1 MKDIATRPPLDGKDL
16 DAAID
21 HARAAL
27 AALLRI
33 LGGGDGAS
41 YPKMLAEA
49 RALIGAL
56 LDRRVALAAARMDE
70 RDADAVAAARADRN
84 EAIAVTGALLYWLPA
99 DDAAW
104 PEVALTLG
112 RLSYDRYTDPWLDA
126 EPPDPDDLDAA
137 CDLLLRGAR
146 YDDADERTTLYL
158 FLALRDR
165 QHLMAC
171 PKDAR
176 ALMTWGERL
185 LAFPDAGGLGR
196 SGLQDMLEL
205 ELLDRV
211 ESLARAGSWGP
222 WGRPLRLATET
233 EGPRSMPALPLSPG
247 ICSRVP
253 QPGMRHPAIS
263 GRSRQVRATAP
274 QTGRHRTP
282 APAAPSLAYR
292 TYRPPVSSRRQRGW
306 SWMWHRAR

>member
-1 MKDIATRPPLDGKDL
+1 MALTEPAVTWQTCGGGFAMNKIASRPLLDGQDL
-16 DAAID
+16 AAAVD

-27 AALLRI
+27 AALLRVPGGGGG
-33 LGGGDGAS
+33 GGGDGAG
-41 YPKMLAEA
+41 YPRMLAEA
-49 RALIGAL
+49 RALLGAL
-56 LDRRVALAAARMDE
+56 LDHRVALAAACMDE
-70 RDADAVAAARADRN
+70 RDGDAVAAARADRN

-112 RLSYDRYTDPWLDA
+112 RLSYDRYSDPWPDA

-137 CDLLLRGAR
+137 CDLLLRGVR

-171 PKDAR
+171 PQDAR

-185 LAFPDAGGLGR
+185 LAFPDAGGFGR

-205 ELLDRV
+205 ELLDRA

-222 WGRPLRLATET
+222 WGLRPLRLAGT
-233 EGPRSMPALPLSPG
+233 L
-247 ICSRVP
+247 IK
-253 QPGMRHPAIS
+253 
-263 GRSRQVRATAP
+263 
-274 QTGRHRTP
+274 
-282 APAAPSLAYR
+282 
-292 TYRPPVSSRRQRGW
+292 RR
-306 SWMWHRAR
+306 

>member
-1 MKDIATRPPLDGKDL
+1 MNDVAGRPQLDGEEL
-16 DAAID
+16 DTAVD

-27 AALLRI
+27 AARLRA
-33 LGGGDGAS
+33 GD
-41 YPKMLAEA
+41 PKVVAEA
-49 RALIGAL
+49 RALLGTL

-70 RDADAVAAARADRN
+70 QDADAVAGARADRN

-104 PEVALTLG
+104 PEVALALG
-112 RLSYDRYTDPWLDA
+112 RLSYDRYTDPWPGA

-171 PKDAR
+171 PNDAR

-196 SGLQDMLEL
+196 AGLHDMLEL
-205 ELLDRV
+205 ELLNRADA
-211 ESLARAGSWGP
+211 LARVGSWGP
-222 WGRPLRLATET
+222 WGVRPLRLTST
-233 EGPRSMPALPLSPG
+233 L
-247 ICSRVP
+247 V
-253 QPGMRHPAIS
+253 
-263 GRSRQVRATAP
+263 
-274 QTGRHRTP
+274 
-282 APAAPSLAYR
+282 
-292 TYRPPVSSRRQRGW
+292 
-306 SWMWHRAR
+306 